1 MVLLG
6 GLIGRNWV
14 VRRVEIEMK
23 PLKQQLRKFFIMGSQ
38 NCNRDP
44 VQILEEAIEG
54 GVTAFQFREKGEGSL
69 SGEDKL
75 ELGKQLRSICRNH
88 RIPFFIND
96 DIDLVELLDVDGIHV
111 GQGDMSVKEIRKQF
125 PDKVIGLS
133 ISNDQELKQNPID
146 LIDYVGA
153 GAVFSTTTKEDAKNA
168 VGLEWIQTLR
178 NKYPT
183 LPIVGIGGINS
194 DNAQAVLE
202 AGADG
207 VSVISA
213 ITQAKNIKKVVAEL

>member
-1 MVLLG
+1 
-6 GLIGRNWV
+6 
-14 VRRVEIEMK
+14 
-23 PLKQQLRKFFIMGSQ
+23 KQS
-38 NCNRDP
+38 
-44 VQILEEAIEG
+44 
-54 GVTAFQFREKGEGSL
+54 
-69 SGEDKL
+69 
-75 ELGKQLRSICRNH
+75 
-88 RIPFFIND
+88 
-96 DIDLVELLDVDGIHV
+96 
-111 GQGDMSVKEIRKQF
+111 
-125 PDKVIGLS
+125 
-133 ISNDQELKQNPID
+133 PID

-178 NKYPT
+178 NKYPA

-213 ITQAKNIKKVVAEL
+213 ITQAKSIKKVGAELKIREMKEDILEMNYITKVRNTSAVIYNIMNIVAANFSANGLIAIGASPSISNNPKEAAEMAAKADALVLDRKSTRLNSSHVSISYAVFCLKKKKY

>member
-1 MVLLG
+1 
-6 GLIGRNWV
+6 IGRNSAE
-14 VRRVEIEMK
+14 RRSEIEVK
-23 PLKQQLRKFFIMGSQ
+23 PLKQQLRKYFIRGSQ

-44 VQILEEAIEG
+44 VRILLEAIEG
-54 GVTAFQFREKGEGSL
+54 GVKAFQFREKGEGTI

-75 ELGKQLRSICRNH
+75 ELGKELRVIYINQRMT
-88 RIPFFIND
+88 FFIND

-133 ISNDQELKQNPID
+133 ISNDQELKQSPID

-168 VGLEWIQTLR
+168 V
-178 NKYPT
+178 
-183 LPIVGIGGINS
+183 
-194 DNAQAVLE
+194 
-202 AGADG
+202 
-207 VSVISA
+207 
-213 ITQAKNIKKVVAEL
+213 